1 MTQKRG
7 KNAMLEMRRFYEE
20 AQGLQ
25 EELVACR
32 RTLHQMPELGMELPR
47 TTEFVCGELEALGL
61 RPQRLAGG
69 VTACIGKG
77 GGKVFLLRGDMD
89 ALEI

>member
-32 RTLHQMPELGMELPR
+32 RALHQMPELGMELPR
-47 TTEFVCGELEALGL
+47 TTEFGW
-61 RPQRLAGG
+61 
-69 VTACIGKG
+69 
-77 GGKVFLLRGDMD
+77 
-89 ALEI
+89 